1 MQPYNPHC
9 SFRNIKQKPPPS
21 ITQENQIA
29 FSPYIRPM
37 MPPAQAPAPNR
48 RTMPRYEKNFL
59 RSFLFFVTQHL
70 QNASAPLRISPMHMV
85 LA

>member
-9 SFRNIKQKPPPS
+9 SFRNIMQKPPPS

-37 MPPAQAPAPNR
+37 MPPAQAPAPN
-48 RTMPRYEKNFL
+48 L
-59 RSFLFFVTQHL
+59 HQLD
-70 QNASAPLRISPMHMV
+70 
-85 LA
+85 